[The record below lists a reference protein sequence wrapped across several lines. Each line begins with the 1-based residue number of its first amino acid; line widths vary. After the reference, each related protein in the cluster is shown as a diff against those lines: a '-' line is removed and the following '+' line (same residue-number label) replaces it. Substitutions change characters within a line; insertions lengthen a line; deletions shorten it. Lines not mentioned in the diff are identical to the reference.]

1 MFQWNLLIYVH
12 HGKDCLSFR
21 KKLLSKISAQQFA
34 AVLKDEA
41 VS

>member
-1 MFQWNLLIYVH
+1 MFQWNLLFIMV
-12 HGKDCLSFR
+12 KVCLSFR